1 MKRIYYIIGV
11 VILTLAITSCGGQ
24 QKQGTKFA
32 PKERESSLSD
42 SERQAAIAQKK
53 AELDSLNLD
62 IQTLVF
68 ENNIKLTVLPP
79 AATGDITE
87 ETSALMAGKMMQI
100 TAQNGVGGYG
110 NSPALALAVVMAPIG
125 RAATG
130 TAPQRMMTKYSITF
144 FVTNMLT
151 GDVYASHSEDVEG
164 VGATFPE
171 ATRNAVNEIKNT
183 PALQQM
189 LKTASGRIISW
200 YNNVQGFKAIVEDNV
215 SKQNYETAYALL
227 ASVPKQATA
236 CFDYAQKR
244 QGQVLEEMNNQ
255 KAAETLAELR
265 NAIAAAGDQYD
276 PMPSGYLKMI
286 PAKSKQYAE
295 ASKLYDNYVK
305 HIQDVRMENLK
316 HEQKMELERLA
327 LEQVKLQHQQKA
339 SMEVAEKAVS
349 KPSASSD
356 SETKPADSGAKQ
368 STGSKIVESFKKHP
382 LLWGL
387 GIGAVVT
394 GVGGIAMYA
403 SLPTLTKI
411 GLALL

>member
-1 MKRIYYIIGV
+1 
-11 VILTLAITSCGGQ
+11 
-24 QKQGTKFA
+24 
-32 PKERESSLSD
+32 
-42 SERQAAIAQKK
+42 
-53 AELDSLNLD
+53 
-62 IQTLVF
+62 
-68 ENNIKLTVLPP
+68 
-79 AATGDITE
+79 
-87 ETSALMAGKMMQI
+87 
-100 TAQNGVGGYG
+100 
-110 NSPALALAVVMAPIG
+110 
-125 RAATG
+125 
-130 TAPQRMMTKYSITF
+130 MMTKFTITF
-144 FVTNMLT
+144 FVSNMLT

-171 ATRNAVNEIKNT
+171 AARNAVNEIKNT

-189 LKTASGRIISW
+189 LKTASGRIIAW
-200 YNNVQGFKAIVEDNV
+200 YNNVQGFKAIVEEKV
-215 SKQNYETAYALL
+215 SKQDYETAYALL

-236 CFDYAQKR
+236 SFDYAQKR

-265 NAIAAAGDQYD
+265 NAITVAGDQYD

-286 PAKSKQYAE
+286 PVKSKQYAE

-305 HIQDVRMENLK
+305 HIQDVRMENIK

-339 SMEVAEKAVS
+339 SMKVAEEAVS
-349 KPSASSD
+349 KPSVSSD
-356 SETKPADSGAKQ
+356 SKAKPSNSGA
-368 STGSKIVESFKKHP
+368 SESAGSKIVKSFKEHP

-387 GIGAVVT
+387 GIGAVAT
-394 GVGGIAMYA
+394 GVAGVAMYA

>member
-1 MKRIYYIIGV
+1 
-11 VILTLAITSCGGQ
+11 
-24 QKQGTKFA
+24 
-32 PKERESSLSD
+32 
-42 SERQAAIAQKK
+42 
-53 AELDSLNLD
+53 
-62 IQTLVF
+62 
-68 ENNIKLTVLPP
+68 
-79 AATGDITE
+79 
-87 ETSALMAGKMMQI
+87 
-100 TAQNGVGGYG
+100 
-110 NSPALALAVVMAPIG
+110 
-125 RAATG
+125 
-130 TAPQRMMTKYSITF
+130 
-144 FVTNMLT
+144 
-151 GDVYASHSEDVEG
+151 
-164 VGATFPE
+164 
-171 ATRNAVNEIKNT
+171 
-183 PALQQM
+183 
-189 LKTASGRIISW
+189 
-200 YNNVQGFKAIVEDNV
+200 
-215 SKQNYETAYALL
+215 
-227 ASVPKQATA
+227 
-236 CFDYAQKR
+236 
-244 QGQVLEEMNNQ
+244 MNNQ

-305 HIQDVRMENLK
+305 HIQDVRLENLK

-356 SETKPADSGAKQ
+356 SETKPADSGTKQ
-368 STGSKIVESFKKHP
+368 SIGGKIVESFKKHP

-403 SLPTLTKI
+403 SMPTLTKI

>member
-1 MKRIYYIIGV
+1 MRHLNYIIGISLAAV
-11 VILTLAITSCGGQ
+11 VIMSCGGQ
-24 QKQGTKFA
+24 SKGAKFA

-42 SERQAAIAQKK
+42 SERKTAVNQKK

-68 ENNIKLTVLPP
+68 ENNVKLTVLPP
-79 AATGDITE
+79 AVTDDITE
-87 ETSALMAGKMMQI
+87 ETSALMAGKLMQI
-100 TAQNGVGGYG
+100 TAQNGIGGYG
-110 NSPALALAVVMAPIG
+110 NSPAFALAVMMAPTG

-130 TAPQRMMTKYSITF
+130 SAPQKMLTKYTITF
-144 FVTNMLT
+144 YVANMLT

-164 VGATFPE
+164 VGATFSE
-171 ATRNAVNEIKNT
+171 ATHNAVNEIKNT

-200 YNNVQGFKAIVEDNV
+200 YNNVQSFKAIVEGNV
-215 SKQNYETAYALL
+215 SKQEYETASALL

-244 QGQVLEEMNNQ
+244 LGYVLEGMNNQ
-255 KAAETLAELR
+255 KAAETLAELK
-265 NAIAAAGDQYD
+265 NAIAAAGEQYD

-286 PAKSKQYAE
+286 PANSKQYAE
-295 ASKLYDNYVK
+295 ASKLYDNYVQ
-305 HIQDVRMENLK
+305 HIQDVRMENIK

-349 KPSASSD
+349 HPSASSD
-356 SETKPADSGAKQ
+356 SDPKQ

-382 LLWGL
+382 FLWGL

>member
-1 MKRIYYIIGV
+1 MRRLNNIIGIALVAV
-11 VILTLAITSCGGQ
+11 VVMSCGGQ
-24 QKQGTKFA
+24 SKGTKFA

-42 SERQAAIAQKK
+42 SERKTAIDQKK

-62 IQTLVF
+62 IKTLVF
-68 ENNIKLTVLPP
+68 ENNVKLTVLPP
-79 AATGDITE
+79 AIKDDITE
-87 ETSALMAGKMMQI
+87 ETSALMAGKLMQI

-110 NSPALALAVVMAPIG
+110 NSPAFALAVMMAPTG

-130 TAPQRMMTKYSITF
+130 TTPQKMMSKYTITF
-144 FVTNMLT
+144 YVANMLT
-151 GDVYASHSEDVEG
+151 GEVYASHSEDVEG
-164 VGATFPE
+164 VGATFSE

-200 YNNVQGFKAIVEDNV
+200 YNNVQGFKAIVEENV
-215 SKQNYETAYALL
+215 SKQEYETAFALL
-227 ASVPKQATA
+227 TSVPKQATA

-244 QGQVLEEMNNQ
+244 LGYVLEEMNNQ
-255 KAAETLAELR
+255 KAAETLAELK
-265 NAIAAAGDQYD
+265 NAIAAAGEQYD

-286 PAKSKQYAE
+286 PANSKQYAE
-295 ASKLYDNYVK
+295 ASKLYDNYVQ
-305 HIQDVRMENLK
+305 HIQDVRMENIK

-349 KPSASSD
+349 HPSASSD
-356 SETKPADSGAKQ
+356 SDSKQ
-368 STGSKIVESFKKHP
+368 PTGSKIVESFKKHP
-382 LLWGL
+382 FLWGL

>member
-1 MKRIYYIIGV
+1 MRRLNNIIGIALVAV
-11 VILTLAITSCGGQ
+11 VVMSCGGQ
-24 QKQGTKFA
+24 SKGTKFA

-42 SERQAAIAQKK
+42 SERKTAIDQKK

-68 ENNIKLTVLPP
+68 ENNVKLTVLPP
-79 AATGDITE
+79 AIKDDITE
-87 ETSALMAGKMMQI
+87 ETSALMAGKLMQI

-110 NSPALALAVVMAPIG
+110 NSPAFALAVMMAPTG

-130 TAPQRMMTKYSITF
+130 TAPQKMMSKYTITF
-144 FVTNMLT
+144 YVANMLT
-151 GDVYASHSEDVEG
+151 GEVYASHSEDVEG
-164 VGATFPE
+164 VGATFSE

-200 YNNVQGFKAIVEDNV
+200 YNNVQGFKAIVEENV
-215 SKQNYETAYALL
+215 SKQEYETAFALL

-244 QGQVLEEMNNQ
+244 LGYVLEEMNNQ
-255 KAAETLAELR
+255 KAAETLAELK
-265 NAIAAAGDQYD
+265 NAIAAAGEQYD

-286 PAKSKQYAE
+286 PANSKQYAE
-295 ASKLYDNYVK
+295 ASKLYDNYVQ
-305 HIQDVRMENLK
+305 HIQDVRMENIK

-327 LEQVKLQHQQKA
+327 LEQVKLHHQQKA

-349 KPSASSD
+349 HPAASSD
-356 SETKPADSGAKQ
+356 SDSKQ
-368 STGSKIVESFKKHP
+368 PTGSKIVESFKKHP
-382 LLWGL
+382 FLWGL

>member
-1 MKRIYYIIGV
+1 MKCVYYIV
-11 VILTLAITSCGGQ
+11 SILMLTIAITSCSGQ
-24 QKQGTKFA
+24 QKQGKKFA

-110 NSPALALAVVMAPIG
+110 NSPAFALAVVMAPTG
-125 RAATG
+125 RTATG

-144 FVTNMLT
+144 FVSNMLT
-151 GDVYASHSEDVEG
+151 GDVYASHSEDVVG
-164 VGATFPE
+164 VGVTFQE

-200 YNNVQGFKAIVEDNV
+200 YNNVQGFKAIVEENV
-215 SKQNYETAYALL
+215 SKQEYETAYALL
-227 ASVPKQATA
+227 ASVPKESTA
-236 CFDYAQKR
+236 CYEYAQKR
-244 QGQVLEEMNNQ
+244 QEQVLEEMNNQ

-305 HIQDVRMENLK
+305 HIQDVRMENIR

-349 KPSASSD
+349 KSSASSD
-356 SETKPADSGAKQ
+356 SDTKK
-368 STGSKIVESFKKHP
+368 STGSKIGESFKKNP

-387 GIGAVVT
+387 GIGAVLT

-403 SLPTLTKI
+403 ALPTLTKV

>member
-1 MKRIYYIIGV
+1 MKRIYHIIGKT
-11 VILTLAITSCGGQ
+11 LMALAIMSCGGQ
-24 QKQGTKFA
+24 QQKQGIKFA

-42 SERQAAIAQKK
+42 SERQAAVDKK
-53 AELDSLNLD
+53 KTELDSLNLD
-62 IQTLVF
+62 IQTLLF
-68 ENNIKLTVLPP
+68 ENNVKLTVLPP
-79 AATGDITE
+79 AAKGDITE

-110 NSPALALAVVMAPIG
+110 NSPAFALAVVMSSTG

-130 TAPQRMMTKYSITF
+130 TAPQRMMTKYAITF
-144 FVTNMLT
+144 YVANMLT

-164 VGATFPE
+164 VGVTFSE
-171 ATRNAVNEIKNT
+171 ATQNAVNEIKNT

-200 YNNVQGFKAIVEDNV
+200 YNNVQRFKAVVEENV
-215 SKQNYETAYALL
+215 SKRNYEMAYALL
-227 ASVPKQATA
+227 ASVPKQAA
-236 CFDYAQKR
+236 ASFDYAQKR

-255 KAAETLAELR
+255 KAAETLAELK
-265 NAIAAAGDQYD
+265 NAIAVAGDQYD

-286 PAKSKQYAE
+286 PASSKQYAE

-305 HIQDVRMENLK
+305 HIQDVRMETIK

-339 SMEVAEKAVS
+339 SMEAAEKAVS
-349 KPSASSD
+349 QSSSNS
-356 SETKPADSGAKQ
+356 SESNTVSKQ
-368 STGSKIVESFKKHP
+368 STGSKIVQSFKEHP
-382 LLWGL
+382 FLWGL

-394 GVGGIAMYA
+394 GVGGVAMYA

>member
-1 MKRIYYIIGV
+1 M
-11 VILTLAITSCGGQ
+11 LSLMMASCGGNSQ
-24 QKQGTKFA
+24 SKGTKFA
-32 PKERESSLSD
+32 PEERESSMTAE
-42 SERQAAIAQKK
+42 ERKVAIDKKK

-87 ETSALMAGKMMQI
+87 ETSTLMAGKMMQI

-110 NSPALALAVVMAPIG
+110 NSPAFALAVVMAPTG

-130 TAPQRMMTKYSITF
+130 TAPQKMMTKYTITF
-144 FVTNMLT
+144 YVANMLT

-164 VGATFPE
+164 VGATFSE
-171 ATRNAVNEIKNT
+171 ATRNAVNDMKNT

-189 LKTASGRIISW
+189 LKTASSRIISW
-200 YNNVQGFKAIVEDNV
+200 YNNVQSFKAIVEEKV
-215 SKQNYETAYALL
+215 SKQDFETAYALL
-227 ASVPKQATA
+227 ASVPEQATA
-236 CFDYAQKR
+236 AFNYAQKR
-244 QGQVLEEMNNQ
+244 QGQVLEDMNNQ
-255 KAAETLAELR
+255 KAAETLAELK

-276 PMPSGYLKMI
+276 PMPAGYLKMI

-295 ASKLYDNYVK
+295 ASKLYNDYIK
-305 HIQDVRMENLK
+305 HIQDARMESIK
-316 HEQKMELERLA
+316 QEQKMELERLA
-327 LEQVKLQHQQKA
+327 EEQVKLQHQQKA
-339 SMEVAEKAVS
+339 SMKVAEEAVS
-349 KPSASSD
+349 KPVASSG
-356 SETKPADSGAKQ
+356 SDSGT
-368 STGSKIVESFKKHP
+368 STGSKIVKSFKEHP

-394 GVGGIAMYA
+394 GVAGVAMYA
-403 SLPTLTKI
+403 SLPMLTKI

>member
-1 MKRIYYIIGV
+1 MKCVYYIVG
-11 VILTLAITSCGGQ
+11 ILMLTIAIISCSGQ
-24 QKQGTKFA
+24 QKQGKKFA

-79 AATGDITE
+79 AATGDVTE
-87 ETSALMAGKMMQI
+87 EASALMLGKMMQI
-100 TAQNGVGGYG
+100 IAQNGVGGYG
-110 NSPALALAVVMAPIG
+110 NSPAFALAVVMSPTG
-125 RAATG
+125 RTATG
-130 TAPQRMMTKYSITF
+130 TAPQQMMTKYSITF
-144 FVTNMLT
+144 FVSNMLT
-151 GDVYASHSEDVEG
+151 GDVYASHNEDVVG
-164 VGATFPE
+164 VGVTYQE

-189 LKTASGRIISW
+189 LKTASERIISW
-200 YNNVQGFKAIVEDNV
+200 YNNVQGFKAIVEENV
-215 SKQNYETAYALL
+215 SKQEYETAYALL
-227 ASVPKQATA
+227 ASVPKESTA
-236 CFDYAQKR
+236 CYEYAQKR
-244 QGQVLEEMNNQ
+244 QEQVLEEMNNQ

-305 HIQDVRMENLK
+305 HIQDVRMENIK

-349 KPSASSD
+349 KSSASSN
-356 SETKPADSGAKQ
+356 SNTKKT
-368 STGSKIVESFKKHP
+368 TGSKIGESFKKHP

-387 GIGAVVT
+387 GIGAVLT

-403 SLPTLTKI
+403 ALPTLTKV